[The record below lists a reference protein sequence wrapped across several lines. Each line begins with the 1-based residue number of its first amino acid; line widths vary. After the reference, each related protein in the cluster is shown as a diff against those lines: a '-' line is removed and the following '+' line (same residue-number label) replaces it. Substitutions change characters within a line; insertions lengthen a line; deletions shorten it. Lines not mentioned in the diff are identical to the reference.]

1 MQKTKLI
8 FLSTMMAMLILGS
21 NPTNAQQLVRVGYSG
36 TGVAKNL
43 HKTIDRAGIWKKRG
57 LDVRLIYFTSGATM
71 AQAMVGGDLEVA
83 DSDVPAMLNAVS
95 AGALDGKLISVY
107 INRFPFAFVV
117 RNEIKT
123 ADDLKG
129 KRLAISRFGSSSDVT
144 TRMLLRHFKLD
155 PDKDVKIIQ
164 AAGTTRLPAM
174 VAGQL
179 DGTLLG
185 TYDVPSLLESGCCR
199 VLVDM
204 LEMPIDYARF
214 GQVVPTQLLKTKR
227 DLLLKFAEGL
237 IEGVYVFKTN
247 KELALAVLKAEGI
260 KGTEYSYPRVAAAM
274 RERPIP
280 EPKGVQAVIDSVK
293 TAKSKVV
300 LAKDVMDGSLIEE
313 IDRSGY
319 TRNYMGSSRALTFQ
333 PRNSRI
339 HGLSESR
346 RRLPARSARC

>member
-1 MQKTKLI
+1 MTSELRETVMQKTKLI
-8 FLSTMMAMLILGS
+8 VLSSIAALLTLGS

-144 TRMLLRHFKLD
+144 TRMLLR
-155 PDKDVKIIQ
+155 ISSSI
-164 AAGTTRLPAM
+164 
-174 VAGQL
+174 
-179 DGTLLG
+179 
-185 TYDVPSLLESGCCR
+185 
-199 VLVDM
+199 
-204 LEMPIDYARF
+204 
-214 GQVVPTQLLKTKR
+214 PTKT
-227 DLLLKFAEGL
+227 
-237 IEGVYVFKTN
+237 
-247 KELALAVLKAEGI
+247 
-260 KGTEYSYPRVAAAM
+260 
-274 RERPIP
+274 
-280 EPKGVQAVIDSVK
+280 
-293 TAKSKVV
+293 
-300 LAKDVMDGSLIEE
+300 
-313 IDRSGY
+313 
-319 TRNYMGSSRALTFQ
+319 
-333 PRNSRI
+333 
-339 HGLSESR
+339 
-346 RRLPARSARC
+346 

>member
-1 MQKTKLI
+1 MTSELRGTVMQKSKLI

-21 NPTNAQQLVRVGYSG
+21 NHTNAQQLVRVGYSG

-214 GQVVPTQLLKTKR
+214 GQVVPTQLLKTRR

-260 KGTEYSYPRVAAAM
+260 KGSEYSYPRVAAAM

-280 EPKGVQAVIDSVK
+280 ETKGVQAVMDSVK
-293 TAKSKVV
+293 TAKSKVT

-313 IDRSGY
+313 IDKSGFI
-319 TRNYMGSSRALTFQ
+319 A
-333 PRNSRI
+333 
-339 HGLSESR
+339 
-346 RRLPARSARC
+346 RLYGK

>member
-1 MQKTKLI
+1 MQTARLI
-8 FLSTMMAMLILGS
+8 FLSTMMTILILGS
-21 NPTNAQQLVRVGYSG
+21 TPTNAQQLVRVGYSG

-95 AGALDGKLISVY
+95 AGVLDGKLISVY

-179 DGTLLG
+179 DGT
-185 TYDVPSLLESGCCR
+185 
-199 VLVDM
+199 
-204 LEMPIDYARF
+204 
-214 GQVVPTQLLKTKR
+214 
-227 DLLLKFAEGL
+227 
-237 IEGVYVFKTN
+237 
-247 KELALAVLKAEGI
+247 
-260 KGTEYSYPRVAAAM
+260 AAA
-274 RERPIP
+274 
-280 EPKGVQAVIDSVK
+280 ACS
-293 TAKSKVV
+293 
-300 LAKDVMDGSLIEE
+300 
-313 IDRSGY
+313 
-319 TRNYMGSSRALTFQ
+319 
-333 PRNSRI
+333 
-339 HGLSESR
+339 
-346 RRLPARSARC
+346 